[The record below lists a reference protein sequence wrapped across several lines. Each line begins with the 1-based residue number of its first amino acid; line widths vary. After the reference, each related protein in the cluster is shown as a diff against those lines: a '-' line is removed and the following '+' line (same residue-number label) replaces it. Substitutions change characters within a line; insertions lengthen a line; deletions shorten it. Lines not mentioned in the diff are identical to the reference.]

1 MGTKWN
7 ISRGRMPNNE
17 TYMSFINV
25 IRQEPSKG
33 ATSRAKHDSG
43 NSSYI
48 SSDDCSLGGASNEP
62 LVESS
67 DIPVEHLMQD
77 MKDIQIRLDEKTA
90 EVEMMKKERRQ
101 GKASEMASAKGERI
115 PRRKSSSTS
124 GHGSDNSSRRRE
136 KSSRH
141 QHYHKHK
148 HSNDQSNQHEKRHK
162 KRNSLSRN
170 DTVKESTK

>member
-1 MGTKWN
+1 
-7 ISRGRMPNNE
+7 MPNNE

-25 IRQEPSKG
+25 IRQDPGK
-33 ATSRAKHDSG
+33 AITSRTKHDSG

-67 DIPVEHLMQD
+67 DIPVENLMQD
-77 MKDIQIRLDEKTA
+77 MKDIQIRLDQKTA

-101 GKASEMASAKGERI
+101 VKGSGMATAKGERI
-115 PRRKSSSTS
+115 SRRKSSSTS

-148 HSNDQSNQHEKRHK
+148 HNNDQR
-162 KRNSLSRN
+162 
-170 DTVKESTK
+170 